1 MASGDVYL
9 IAVLERHHGTGNV
22 GLGLLRGYGLKDG
35 AVATTVAHDSH
46 NLIVIGTSPEAMKL
60 PLRSWY
66 AYRVVIHWSRV
77 PRLLIRCR

>member
-1 MASGDVYL
+1 MYL

-46 NLIVIGTSPEAMKL
+46 NLIVIGTSPEAMNVAAKEL
-60 PLRSWY
+60 V
-66 AYRVVIHWSRV
+66 RVQGGYTLAVAM
-77 PRLLIRCR
+77 